1 MGQLHD
7 IMNANGLYTE
17 SDVKELKD
25 RCKTLWKALVELKC
39 CIDVEADTILRF
51 NDSLERKTE
60 IPERAHP
67 IIRNSA
73 QNLIRSANVATYIIR
88 SYNRWDT

>member
-1 MGQLHD
+1 MGCLHD
-7 IMNANGLYTE
+7 VMNANGLYTE

-39 CIDVEADTILRF
+39 NVDVRANTILKM

-60 IPERAHP
+60 IQERAHP
-67 IIRNSA
+67 IIRNA
-73 QNLIRSANVATYIIR
+73 AENLISSANVATYIIQ
-88 SYNRWDT
+88 SYSRWDT